1 MKDDFHNYL
10 PSVMFRGTS
19 CMSDQVSEF
28 NIFQIIDQK
37 KGTVAI
43 FVWRVTWNYAYN
55 PFLQLKYE
63 YGFGDIRKGTINS

>member
-55 PFLQLKYE
+55 PF
-63 YGFGDIRKGTINS
+63 